1 MESQSYS
8 CQSGATTLGKATDWV
23 PLFSKH
29 SKEAGQRLHQLTHVQ
44 SYCVIWGLFCKSASS
59 FSFRLF
65 LSHFLIMQD
74 LRTSLGLS
82 PSWWCERFFFKDGW
96 MVILSGSCKHRG
108 KVNSLN
114 NSSPALTTSTYLHL
128 AYLTILHCP
137 SSHFLL
143 IILACLL
150 PHHHNLKETN
160 YISI

>member
-8 CQSGATTLGKATDWV
+8 CQSGATTLGKATDWA

-29 SKEAGQRLHQLTHVQ
+29 SKEAGQRLHQLTYVQ
-44 SYCVIWGLFCKSASS
+44 SYCVIWGLFCKSASF

-65 LSHFLIMQD
+65 LSHFLTMQD
-74 LRTSLGLS
+74 LRTSLGLHPGGVKCS
-82 PSWWCERFFFKDGW
+82 SSKMVGW
-96 MVILSGSCKHRG
+96 LS
-108 KVNSLN
+108 SLVPV
-114 NSSPALTTSTYLHL
+114 SSPALTTSTYLHL

-150 PHHHNLKETN
+150 PHHHHLKETN